1 MARYTESKCR
11 LCRREGTKLFLK
23 GDRCFTAKCAV
34 LKRGTVP
41 GQHGA
46 NAARKKTTEY
56 CAQLRE
62 KQKAKRLYGLVEKQ
76 FHRYYTE
83 AERMRGITGE
93 NMLQLLERRLDNV
106 VYRMGIGV
114 SRAES
119 RQIVTH
125 GHITVN
131 GKTLNIPSY
140 LVKAGDVISIKENKR
155 EKEIFKELKQMKKPN
170 LPQWLDFAPETLT
183 GKVLAMPKR
192 EDLDFSIAEHMI
204 VELYSK

>member
-23 GDRCFTAKCAV
+23 GDRCFSGKCAV
-34 LKRGTVP
+34 LKRPTLP
-41 GQHGA
+41 GQHGLGS
-46 NAARKKTTEY
+46 RKKPTEY
-56 CAQLRE
+56 CMQLRE
-62 KQKAKRLYGLVEKQ
+62 KQKTKRLYGLAEKQ
-76 FHRYYTE
+76 FRNYYVL

-93 NMLQLLERRLDNV
+93 NMLQLLERRLDNI

-131 GKTLNIPSY
+131 GKLLNIPSY
-140 LVKAGDVISIKENKR
+140 LVKKGDVISIKENKR
-155 EKEIFKELKQMKKPN
+155 GKEMFKELKQMKKPN
-170 LPQWLDFAPETLT
+170 LPNWLDFSPEKLT
-183 GKVLAMPKR
+183 GKVLDMPKR
-192 EDLDFSIAEHMI
+192 EDMDLNIAEHMI

>member
-23 GDRCFTAKCAV
+23 GDRCFSGKCAV

-41 GQHGA
+41 GQHGQA
-46 NAARKKTTEY
+46 KQKKTTEY

-62 KQKAKRLYGLVEKQ
+62 KQKAKRLYGLLEKQ
-76 FHRYYTE
+76 FRSYYVE
-83 AERMRGITGE
+83 AERMKGITGE

-119 RQIVTH
+119 RQIVSH
-125 GHITVN
+125 GHVTVN
-131 GKTLNIPSY
+131 GKCVNIPSY
-140 LVKAGDVISIKENKR
+140 SVKKNDVIGIKENKR
-155 EKEIFKELKQMKKPN
+155 SLGMFKELKQMKKPN
-170 LPQWLDFAPETLT
+170 LPPWLDFAPEKLS
-183 GKVLAMPKR
+183 GKVLDMPKR
-192 EDLDFSIAEHMI
+192 EDMDLTIAEHMI